1 MSTTDHH
8 AYSQDELHN
17 DDVAHEHS
25 DINIQAVI
33 TSAAV
38 VAMVCLM
45 TAALM
50 YGLFWFV
57 FEKQAQ
63 ERDPKLSPL
72 ALPATV
78 MPPTTTAQPTFGS
91 APDPKLL
98 TSEPNYLRGVRTR
111 EQDLLHGYG
120 WVDEKAG
127 IARLPIDAAK
137 KLIVER
143 GLPVRPDPI
152 SDPSFGTRVPA
163 AGESSSGRV
172 ITHPVGGG
180 EPTAPAQTP
189 PAAPAAAP
197 AAEHKGHQ

>member
-1 MSTTDHH
+1 MSSTDHGH
-8 AYSQDELHN
+8 DELHN

-25 DINIQAVI
+25 DINIGAVLTATVVI
-33 TSAAV
+33 AV
-38 VAMVCLM
+38 VCLL
-45 TAALM
+45 TAGLM

-57 FEKQAQ
+57 LEKQA
-63 ERDPKLSPL
+63 EGRDPKLSPL

-78 MPPTTTAQPTFGS
+78 MPPTTTTQPTFGN

-98 TSEPNYLRGVRTR
+98 TNEPTYLRGVRTR

-127 IARLPIDAAK
+127 IARLPIDEAK

-152 SDPSFGTRVPA
+152 VDTRVGTHAPA
-163 AGESSSGRV
+163 SGESSSGRV
-172 ITHPVGGG
+172 ITHPAAA
-180 EPTAPAQTP
+180 ESAPAQP
-189 PAAPAAAP
+189 PAPAAAAP
-197 AAEHKGHQ
+197 AEHKGHQ

>member
-1 MSTTDHH
+1 MTSTNHGH
-8 AYSQDELHN
+8 GASPMDEMHN

-25 DINIQAVI
+25 DINIGAVI
-33 TSAAV
+33 TSA
-38 VAMVCLM
+38 VAIALVCLI
-45 TAALM
+45 TAGLM

-57 FEKQAQ
+57 LEKQAQ
-63 ERDPKLSPL
+63 ARDPKLSPL

-98 TSEPNYLRGVRTR
+98 TSEPTYLRGVRTR

-120 WVDEKAG
+120 WVDQKAG
-127 IARLPIDAAK
+127 IARVPIDEAK

-152 SDPSFGTRVPA
+152 ADPKVGTRVPSS
-163 AGESSSGRV
+163 GESSSGRV
-172 ITHPVGGG
+172 ITHPAGNAI
-180 EPTAPAQTP
+180 ENAP
-189 PAAPAAAP
+189 APAAAP
-197 AAEHKGHQ
+197 AASAPEHKGHQ